1 MVLWAVAAI
10 LAAYTIIRLGGLERG
25 TPLVQLVAFTP
36 YAAPLALLCAA
47 GAAIAGATGPWLIC
61 LLAWVSLSATVVPRL
76 IARPAPPTG
85 GTGAKL
91 RVMTA
96 NVLFDHGD
104 MPALLQQAKLDDID
118 VLAVQEL
125 TPAALDAL
133 DTAGIDG
140 LLPFRVAHP
149 GRGGTGSAL
158 FSRHPLTP
166 ARDSG
171 GVEGLARRH
180 ECGMRQAGATIHVP
194 AAGDTTLDVQVES
207 VHPCAPRPRQ
217 TRCWARN
224 LAAQPPAGS
233 DPPRILLGDFNATLD
248 HAPLRRLLRTG
259 YRDAAGTR
267 GRGLAPTWPFKRGP
281 GLPFV
286 PPVTLDHVL
295 ADQRIGIGDVATRTI
310 PGSDHRALLAQLH
323 LPRPTTHKGA
333 LH

>member
-1 MVLWAVAAI
+1 MVLWAVAAV

-25 TPLVQLVAFTP
+25 TPLVQLIAFTP
-36 YAAPLALLCAA
+36 YVAPLALLCAA
-47 GAAIAGATGPWLIC
+47 WAAIAGATGPWLLC
-61 LLAWVSLSATVVPRL
+61 LLAWAALSATVVPRL
-76 IARPAPPTG
+76 IARPAPPA
-85 GTGAKL
+85 GAAPGVPL

-104 MPALLQQAKLDDID
+104 MPALLQQAKLDDVD

-125 TPAALDAL
+125 TPAALAAL
-133 DTAGIDG
+133 DTAGVDG
-140 LLPFRVAHP
+140 LLPHRVAHP

-166 ARDSG
+166 TG
-171 GVEGLARRH
+171 GDGLARRH
-180 ECGMRQAGATIHVP
+180 DCGMRQAGATVHVP
-194 AAGDTTLDVQVES
+194 GAGDVQVES

-224 LAAQPPAGS
+224 LAAQPPAGG

-267 GRGLAPTWPFKRGP
+267 GRGLAPTWPFRRGP
-281 GLPFV
+281 GLPV
-286 PPVTLDHVL
+286 APPVTLDHVL
-295 ADQRIGIGDVATRTI
+295 TDRRIGIGDVATRTV
-310 PGSDHRALLAQLH
+310 PGSDHRALLAH
-323 LPRPTTHKGA
+323 LRLPTTDHPTA
-333 LH
+333 QHPTADPA